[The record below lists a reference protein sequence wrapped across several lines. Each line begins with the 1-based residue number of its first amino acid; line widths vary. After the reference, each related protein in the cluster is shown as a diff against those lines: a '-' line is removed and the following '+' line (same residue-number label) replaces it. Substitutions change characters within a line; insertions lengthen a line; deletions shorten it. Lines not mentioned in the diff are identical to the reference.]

1 MDSLK
6 AATSMITVDQAL
18 QLVGQHAAQL
28 APMRVRLRD
37 ALGLVLADD
46 VTSDVDSPPYNK
58 AMMDGFAV
66 VASDRSSTRT
76 IIESIMA
83 GDVPRR
89 PIRPG
94 TTARV
99 MTGAPLPDGATA
111 VVPVEQTELVDER
124 TVRLE
129 WVDPPPGKHI
139 MPQGLSM
146 STGQCI
152 AKAGTR
158 VNSVTMAVLAEAG
171 AAVLSVVPRP
181 TVSVLTTGNELV
193 SVDERPA
200 AGQIRN
206 SNGPLLT
213 SALCEQDYTPNVLPS
228 GRDEMQEL
236 VELAQQG
243 LESDV
248 LVVTGGVSAGVK
260 DLVPAALA
268 EAGVEQVFHKVA
280 LKPGRPLWFGFVPRE
295 SGPPRLVFG
304 LPGNPVSGFVCFH
317 LFVAPALA
325 VLAGRADSVVLKLSA
340 GTAAADF
347 AYGGGREMFRPAL
360 VDLQNRVEM
369 FPWHGSAD
377 LAGMARANC
386 LVRLPESGVQLATG
400 DRVEYVRLPGC
411 APAK

>member
-6 AATSMITVDQAL
+6 AVSSMKTVDEAL

-37 ALGLVLADD
+37 ALGLVLAAD

-66 VASDRSSTRT
+66 VASDRSPTRT

-111 VVPVEQTELVDER
+111 VVPVEQTELVDEQ

-146 STGQCI
+146 SSGQCI
-152 AKAGTR
+152 ARAGTV
-158 VNSVTMAVLAEAG
+158 VNSVVMAILAEAG
-171 AAVLSVVPRP
+171 AAVVSAVPRP

-206 SNGPLLT
+206 SNGPLLE
-213 SALCEQDYTPNVLPS
+213 SALLERNCTPNVLPS
-228 GRDEMQEL
+228 GRDELHEL
-236 VELAQQG
+236 VELSQQG
-243 LESDV
+243 LDADV
-248 LVVTGGVSAGVK
+248 LLVTGGVSAGVK
-260 DLVPAALA
+260 DLVPAALSA
-268 EAGVEQVFHKVA
+268 AGVQQVFHKVA
-280 LKPGRPLWFGFVPRE
+280 LKPGKPLWFGIVPRE
-295 SGPPRLVFG
+295 NGPARLVFG
-304 LPGNPVSGFVCFH
+304 LPGNPVSGLVCFH

-325 VLAGRADSVVLKLSA
+325 VLAGRADSVVQRLA
-340 GTAAADF
+340 TGTALGEFSYA
-347 AYGGGREMFRPAL
+347 GGREMFRPAY
-360 VDLQNRVEM
+360 VDAQHRVEM

-386 LVRLPESGVQLATG
+386 LAHLPESGIELAAG
-400 DRVEYVRLPGC
+400 QRVEYLRLPGSE
-411 APAK
+411 PPK

>member
-1 MDSLK
+1 ML
-6 AATSMITVDQAL
+6 TVDEAL

-28 APMRVRLRD
+28 APIRIRLRD
-37 ALGLVLADD
+37 ALGLVLADE

-66 VASDRSSTRT
+66 VASDRSPTRT

-111 VVPVEQTELVDER
+111 VVPVEQTELVDDR

-129 WVDPPPGKHI
+129 WIDPPPGKHI

-146 STGQCI
+146 SSGQCI
-152 AKAGTR
+152 AAAGR
-158 VNSVTMAVLAEAG
+158 RIDSITMAVLAEAG

-213 SALCEQDYTPNVLPS
+213 SALCEGDYAPSVLPS
-228 GRDEMQEL
+228 GRDELDEL

-243 LESDV
+243 LEADV
-248 LVVTGGVSAGVK
+248 LLVTGGVSAGVK

-268 EAGVEQVFHKVA
+268 QAGVQQVFHKVA
-280 LKPGRPLWFGFVPRE
+280 LKPGKPLWFGIVPRE
-295 SGPPRLVFG
+295 HGPPRLVFG

-317 LFVAPALA
+317 LFVIPALA
-325 VLAGRADSVVLKLSA
+325 VLAGRADSVVLRLSK
-340 GTAAADF
+340 GTSMGEF
-347 AYGGGREMFRPAL
+347 AYGGGREMFRPAY
-360 VDLQNRVEM
+360 VDAQQRVEI

-377 LAGMARANC
+377 LAGMVRANC
-386 LVRLPESGVQLATG
+386 LVRLSETGVELAAG
-400 DRVEYVRLPGC
+400 DRLEYVRLPGIN
-411 APAK
+411 PGK